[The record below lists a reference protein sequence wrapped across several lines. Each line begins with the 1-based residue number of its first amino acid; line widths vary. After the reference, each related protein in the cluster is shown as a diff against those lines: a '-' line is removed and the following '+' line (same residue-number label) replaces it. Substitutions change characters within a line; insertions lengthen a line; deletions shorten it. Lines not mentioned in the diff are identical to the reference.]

1 MGCRQS
7 PTVST
12 AEYYQVLLYT
22 QRSTHKHTHKVQSET
37 SNENHPEP
45 GLCQPKMNPLFLA
58 HIHTRQ
64 GLAWPAAAKWAASW
78 AHQWILRQAG
88 SLILRSNL
96 WLDYS
101 QNLNIRTESYK
112 GSKPTK
118 EAVSQICKATSCILF
133 ILVDGVDKVQK
144 AWTSLHCNLS
154 FPSLY
159 VILQLKNMR
168 RSRGD
173 QD

>member
-1 MGCRQS
+1 MGNISRSATSSITRTTPSQMPLSFQSSKLSDRIPLPLPVREEEADSLWGVAGGGMGCRQS

-64 GLAWPAAAKWAASW
+64 GPSLACGSQMSGQLGSPMNLKASW
-78 AHQWILRQAG
+78 I
-88 SLILRSNL
+88 SN
-96 WLDYS
+96 
-101 QNLNIRTESYK
+101 
-112 GSKPTK
+112 P
-118 EAVSQICKATSCILF
+118 
-133 ILVDGVDKVQK
+133 
-144 AWTSLHCNLS
+144 
-154 FPSLY
+154 
-159 VILQLKNMR
+159 
-168 RSRGD
+168 
-173 QD
+173 